1 MKKLISILSFVLFF
15 VVLSTE
21 HVEAQKRYKSNRG
34 MSKYKGGRVGLLS
47 RAQQYTVIGVSL
59 NSMNYFGDLSPL
71 RRLASTDA
79 SFTRPGFGLT
89 YGDHFNAYMTF
100 RAGLSYGRII
110 ADDFDSQDT
119 QVYESLTRYARN
131 AHFRNDI
138 IEFSMGWEIDLIPN
152 YKGPYSRPNLTPFIY
167 FGGAVLHHEPK
178 AVAPETA
185 PNGNALPQAGDWVKL
200 RPLGTEGQY
209 VEGSGVEPYKS
220 IAFAIPLGLGL
231 KFKLPN
237 NFNAVLEFGYR
248 YVFTDYLDDV
258 SGKYVD
264 LGSLGSD
271 LSKAMSDRSAETIA
285 ARANVPRDI
294 SVIEAGGIGG
304 VSSYISSVDGQ
315 QYTVIA
321 GYGSEGQIR
330 GNKAKDLYF
339 VTQIR
344 LNYLLTKGRRPGYR
358 R

>member
-1 MKKLISILSFVLFF
+1 MKNIITIFSIALFF
-15 VVLSTE
+15 IVLSAE
-21 HVEAQKRYKSNRG
+21 QVDAQKRYKNNRG
-34 MSKYKGGRVGLLS
+34 ISKYKGGSVGRLS
-47 RAQQYTVIGVSL
+47 RAQQYTVIGLSI
-59 NSMNYFGDLSPL
+59 NSMNYFGDLSPI
-71 RRLASTDA
+71 RRPASTDI

-89 YGDHFNAYMTF
+89 YGKHFNPYLTF

-119 QVYESLTRYARN
+119 EVYESLTRYARN

-138 IEFSMGWEIDLIPN
+138 IEFSMGLEIDLIPN
-152 YKGPYSRPNLTPFIY
+152 YKGPYSRPNVTPFI
-167 FGGAVLHHEPK
+167 FLGGTILHHEPK

-185 PNGNALPQAGDWVKL
+185 PNGNPIPQAGDWVKL

-209 VEGSGVEPYKS
+209 IEGSGAKPYKN

-258 SGKYVD
+258 SGNYVD

-271 LSKAMSDRSAETIA
+271 LSRAMSDRSAETTA
-285 ARANVPRDI
+285 ARAGVPRDI
-294 SVIEAGGIGG
+294 GVIAAGGVGG
-304 VSSYISSVDGQ
+304 LSSYTSSADGQ
-315 QYTVIA
+315 RYSVIA

-344 LNYLLTKGRRPGYR
+344 INYLLTKGRRPGYR